1 MDLQSQI
8 EAYLSNSKE
17 EFLKWIIS
25 PAEGP
30 AWPGGDKAWVHLD
43 KKPSTLS
50 NAWAA
55 LAL

>member
-17 EFLKWIIS
+17 EFPKWIIS

-30 AWPGGDKAWVHLD
+30 VGPRCDKARGHLD
-43 KKPSTLS
+43 KKPSTLN
-50 NAWAA
+50 NAWAV